1 MMMSGTLTTPFTDV
15 AARGGVIRS
24 EYVII
29 YGGIALIFLI
39 SGLQLSPAKL
49 KEHVLNVRLHIL
61 VQGISFIVFPVVL
74 FGESPF
80 TSFLPHSS
88 LSERVSPS

>member
-1 MMMSGTLTTPFTDV
+1 MSESNSRRLTSISDV

-24 EYVII
+24 EYSII

-49 KEHVLNVRLHIL
+49 KEHVLNVRLHVL
-61 VQGISFIVFPVVL
+61 VQGISFVVFPVVL
-74 FGESPF
+74 FGK
-80 TSFLPHSS
+80 
-88 LSERVSPS
+88 PSHLYP